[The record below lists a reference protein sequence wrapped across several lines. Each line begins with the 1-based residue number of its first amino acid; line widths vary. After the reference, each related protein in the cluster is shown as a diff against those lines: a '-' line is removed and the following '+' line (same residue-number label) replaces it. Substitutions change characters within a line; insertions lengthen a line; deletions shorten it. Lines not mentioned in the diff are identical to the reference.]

1 MKLPSFIAENPSLA
15 LFALL
20 ATATSGFG
28 QTFFI
33 SVFGGFI
40 RDTFTLSNSHYG
52 LYYGGATLISAL
64 LLLKLGG
71 LVDRNPLWQVTL
83 LAVLLLSTGCLVIGL
98 APHWMLLIPGFLLIR
113 LGGQALLSHLGVT
126 VAGRYF
132 THSRGKIMALTVA
145 GFPLAEATLPLAAGI
160 LLIYGHWRL
169 PWLAAVGIL
178 LLVALPLLLYL
189 ARSAPHPQ
197 STSNSQS
204 DSDLNSLTRAEV
216 LRDSGFYRLLPA
228 ALANPFSVTAVLF
241 HQATLIDLRNWP
253 AEQVG
258 LAFTGFAVGHLA
270 SLLIAGPLI
279 DRFSAQRVLP
289 VALLPLLAGLLV
301 LSTISANWALYL
313 YLLLTGSSLGCSGA
327 AGGALWPERYGTR
340 HLGAIRSVAQAVM
353 VVSTAAAPVLVGLL
367 LDLSHSTAWVGLF
380 LSSGVATAILLAWSA
395 KPAAGTSVRGKSAQR
410 P

>member
-20 ATATSGFG
+20 ATAFSGFG

-33 SVFGGFI
+33 SVFGSFI
-40 RDTFTLSNSHYG
+40 RDAFTLSNSHYG
-52 LYYGGATLISAL
+52 FYYGGATLLSAL
-64 LLLKLGG
+64 LLLKIGG
-71 LVDRNPLWQVTL
+71 LVDRKPLWQVTL
-83 LAVLLLSTGCLVIGL
+83 MAILLLSSGCLLIGI

-113 LGGQALLSHLGVT
+113 LGGQAMLSHLGVT

-132 THSRGKIMALTVA
+132 TYSRGKIMALTVA
-145 GFPLAEATLPLAAGI
+145 GFPLAEATLPLGAGI
-160 LLIYGHWRL
+160 LLLYGQWRL
-169 PWLAAVGIL
+169 PWLVAVAVL

-189 ARSAPHPQ
+189 ARTAPHPQ
-197 STSNSQS
+197 SASNHQS
-204 DSDLNSLTRAEV
+204 TADQNSLTRAEV
-216 LRDSGFYRLLPA
+216 LRDAGFYMLLPA

-241 HQATLIDLRNWP
+241 HQATLVDLRNWP
-253 AEQVG
+253 AEQIG

-270 SLLIAGPLI
+270 SLLIAGPII
-279 DRFSAQRVLP
+279 DRFGAQRTLP

-301 LSTISANWALYL
+301 LTSVSASWALFV

-353 VVSTAAAPVLVGLL
+353 VVSTATAPVVVGLL
-367 LDLSHSTAWVGLF
+367 LDLSHSTTWVGLF
-380 LSSGVATAILLAWSA
+380 LSAGVAAAIILAWSV
-395 KPAAGTSVRGKSAQR
+395 KPAAVLHRKSA
-410 P
+410 